1 MKVITLISQK
11 GGSGKTTIS
20 ISLGC
25 EAESRGR
32 ATVIIDTD
40 PQGSIHKWS
49 KRREDDIPDVV
60 TAHAVSLDDLLRRY
74 DEAGADFAIID
85 TAGSLSADIV
95 TIAKHSDL
103 ILIPSRP
110 AVVDLDAIEDSIN
123 ISRMANKPAYVVFN
137 AVHPNSNIVAE
148 ATKVVLDGFG
158 AQSLPVYFCNRSA
171 FSHCLNA
178 GRSPQEYDPD
188 GKAAGEIRALFDYI
202 NTTLLA

>member
-25 EAESRGR
+25 E
-32 ATVIIDTD
+32 
-40 PQGSIHKWS
+40 
-49 KRREDDIPDVV
+49 
-60 TAHAVSLDDLLRRY
+60 
-74 DEAGADFAIID
+74 
-85 TAGSLSADIV
+85 
-95 TIAKHSDL
+95 
-103 ILIPSRP
+103 
-110 AVVDLDAIEDSIN
+110 
-123 ISRMANKPAYVVFN
+123 
-137 AVHPNSNIVAE
+137 
-148 ATKVVLDGFG
+148 KVVLDGFG

-202 NTTLLA
+202 NTTVLA

>member
-25 EAESRGR
+25 EAESRGK

-123 ISRMANKPAYVVFN
+123 ISRLANKPAYVVFN
-137 AVHPNSNIVAE
+137 AVHPKFEHCCRGDEGCPGRLRCAIPAG
-148 ATKVVLDGFG
+148 LLL
-158 AQSLPVYFCNRSA
+158 QPQRLQPLPER
-171 FSHCLNA
+171 
-178 GRSPQEYDPD
+178 RT
-188 GKAAGEIRALFDYI
+188 I
-202 NTTLLA
+202 TTGI

>member
-1 MKVITLISQK
+1 MV
-11 GGSGKTTIS
+11 
-20 ISLGC
+20 
-25 EAESRGR
+25 A
-32 ATVIIDTD
+32 A
-40 PQGSIHKWS
+40 P
-49 KRREDDIPDVV
+49 
-60 TAHAVSLDDLLRRY
+60 AVSLDDLLARY
-74 DEAGADFAIID
+74 DEAGADFVIID

-123 ISRMANKPAYVVFN
+123 IARMANKPAYVVFN
-137 AVHPNSNIVAE
+137 AVHPSSNIVAE
-148 ATKVVLDGFG
+148 ATQVVLDGFG

-178 GRSPQEYDPD
+178 GRSPQEYDPH

-202 NTTLLA
+202 NTTLLE